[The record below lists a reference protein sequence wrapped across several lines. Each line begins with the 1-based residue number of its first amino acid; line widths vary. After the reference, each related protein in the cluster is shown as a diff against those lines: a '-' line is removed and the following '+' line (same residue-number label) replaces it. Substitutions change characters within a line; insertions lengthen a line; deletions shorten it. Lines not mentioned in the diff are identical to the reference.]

1 MNVICVKK
9 VLFVDNGT
17 QDIDEDTYQVGKI
30 YKSKFFREKQLI
42 QSGFEK
48 EYFIEYEWSVYCS
61 DHNYYQFTNAEFSDH
76 FINIAKY
83 RDTKIENLLN

>member
-30 YKSKFFREKQLI
+30 YKSKFFREK
-42 QSGFEK
+42 
-48 EYFIEYEWSVYCS
+48 
-61 DHNYYQFTNAEFSDH
+61 
-76 FINIAKY
+76 
-83 RDTKIENLLN
+83 